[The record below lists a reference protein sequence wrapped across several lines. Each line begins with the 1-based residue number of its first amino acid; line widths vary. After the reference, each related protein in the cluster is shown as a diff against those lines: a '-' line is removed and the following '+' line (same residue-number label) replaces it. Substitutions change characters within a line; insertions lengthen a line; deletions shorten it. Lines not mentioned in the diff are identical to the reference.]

1 MRKVFKPVSLIL
13 LATALCSNNVMYAS
27 DKSLPSEISVP
38 QQSKKVAGT
47 VTDEFGPVAGASVFI
62 KGTTIGTTTDADGK
76 FSLDVPSG
84 ATISVS
90 FLGYTPQ
97 QIKYA
102 GQTVLNVVL
111 KEDTQKIDEVVV
123 TAMGM
128 KKEKR
133 ALSYAMS
140 ELKSDEI
147 QLIPVQNV
155 ANSLYGK
162 AAGVQ
167 IMQTAAGPM
176 GGTKIQIRGINS
188 IDGNTRPLIVMDGIP
203 INDNDS
209 DWAGRERNQTQPGSA
224 LNDINPDD
232 IESLSILKGANAAA
246 LYGSRATNGVI
257 VITTKRGKEKR
268 GLGIDVS
275 TSYTYIQRAYM
286 PEYQNVFGGGS
297 SPYFEERDGQK
308 VYTGETYRS
317 FGPRMD
323 GTPVLWW
330 DGQVRPFSPQPD
342 NYKDIFKDGYTN
354 NNSVAIS
361 NQTDKSNYRVSYT
374 NMNYGGY
381 LENMSQHKHNFSLSG
396 NFKLSDRIS
405 FDAVVMY
412 NIDKKH
418 NAPTRID
425 RVSNFPMPRN
435 EVGQLWKDHYKND
448 KGYFLTDELANIN
461 GSNRSNIIKYLL
473 WQQNENDYD
482 NTRERLIASLSA
494 NVKLFDF
501 LNFKVRGGTDRYND
515 KKETKEMFEKY
526 ADPADMNQLQGTYAK
541 TDNHYMKNYIDAML
555 TFSKMFGDDFDV
567 NVMAGGSAEDI
578 SESGLTW
585 ESEGLKYNGM
595 FSTSNN
601 KKDPKKASKDTGYN
615 RGEFLGAVFASGQV
629 AYKRYLYLDV
639 TARNDWSSR
648 LPKGHRSFFYPSVG
662 LGFIFSDAF
671 DMPDWLSYGKVR
683 GSYAIVGNTAPSL
696 YFANNTY
703 EYGLFNGSA
712 VTSSFGNDVPAQNLV
727 PEKTYSWEFGLE
739 GRLFDGRLG
748 LDISYYTNKT
758 KNQILTV
765 PIAPST
771 GATGM
776 KVNAGEIANQGVE
789 IQLTGTPVETKDFSW
804 ETILNYSY
812 THNELV
818 SLIPGME
825 DRQISN
831 PWSAAIFKAVPGYAT
846 PSVYIQK
853 WKRDESGNM
862 IVNSNGQ
869 YVQESEFTYAGN
881 AAPKFIGG
889 FTNNFRYKNFTLAV
903 HIDGQ
908 FGGKLLSFTN
918 NFLRSTGAGKESLF
932 GRDEEYGG
940 LPYYI
945 EKGTNKKVLL
955 DSHSAA
961 APANAEGALVHH
973 DGMICDG
980 VKEDGSKNDIVV
992 SASDYYNSRYNRNG
1006 SEDNLYDNSFVKL
1019 RELKLSY
1026 RVPRSVYSKL
1036 GLQNLNVSLVG
1047 SDLFFIYKSVP
1058 NINPESTL
1066 GTGGTNSY
1074 VEYTS
1079 YPSQRSFGFSVNAS
1093 F

>member
-1 MRKVFKPVSLIL
+1 MRKVCKPVSLLL
-13 LATALCSNNVMYAS
+13 LAAALCSNTVLYAS
-27 DKSLPSEISVP
+27 DKPASRESSVM
-38 QQSKKVAGT
+38 QQSKKVTGT

-62 KGTTIGTTTDADGK
+62 KGTTIGTTTDMDGN
-76 FSLDVPSG
+76 FSLDVPQG
-84 ATISVS
+84 ATVSIS
-90 FLGYTPQ
+90 FLGYTSQ
-97 QIKYA
+97 HIKYT
-102 GQTVLNVVL
+102 GQTILDVVL

-123 TAMGM
+123 TAMGI

-147 QLIPVQNV
+147 QLVPVQNV

-209 DWAGRERNQTQPGSA
+209 DWGGRERNQTQPGSA

-232 IESLSILKGANAAA
+232 IESMSILKGANAAA

-257 VITTKRGKEKR
+257 VITTKRGGEKK

-297 SPYFEERDGQK
+297 SPYFTEKDGQK
-308 VYTGETYRS
+308 VYTGESFRS

-342 NYKDIFKDGYTN
+342 NYKDIFKDGYAN

-361 NQTDKSNYRVSYT
+361 NRTDKANYRVSYT

-396 NFKLSDRIS
+396 NFKLSERIT

-425 RVSNFPMPRN
+425 RVANFPMPRN
-435 EVGQLWKDHYKND
+435 EVSQLWKDHYKNE
-448 KGYFLTDELANIN
+448 KGYFLTDELSGIN
-461 GSNRSNIIKYLL
+461 ENNRNNIIKYLL
-473 WQQNENDYD
+473 WQQNENSYD
-482 NTRERLIASLSA
+482 DTRERLIASLSA

-501 LNFKVRGGTDRYND
+501 LSLKVRGGTDRYND
-515 KKETKEMFEKY
+515 KKESKEMFEKY
-526 ADPADMNQLQGTYAK
+526 ADPADMNELQGSYSK
-541 TDNHYMKNYIDAML
+541 IDNHYMKNYFDGML
-555 TFSKMFGDDFDV
+555 MFNKMFGNDFDISV
-567 NVMAGGSAEDI
+567 TLGGSVEDI

-595 FSTSNN
+595 FSTANN

-615 RGEFLGAVFASGQV
+615 KGEFLGAVFASGQV
-629 AYKRYLYLDV
+629 AYKRYLYLDL

-648 LPKGHRSFFYPSVG
+648 LPKGHRSYFYPSVG

-671 DMPDWLSYGKVR
+671 ELPEWISYGKVR

-703 EYGLFNGSA
+703 DYGLFNSSA
-712 VTSSFGNDVPAQNLV
+712 VTSWFGNDVPAQNLV

-739 GRLFDGRLG
+739 GRVLNGRLG

-765 PIAPST
+765 PVAPST

-776 KVNAGEIANQGVE
+776 KVNAGEIANQGIE
-789 IQLTGTPVETKDFSW
+789 IQLTATPVETKNFSW
-804 ETILNYSY
+804 ETVLNYSY

-825 DRQISN
+825 DRQISS

-846 PSVYIQK
+846 PSVYIKK
-853 WKRDESGNM
+853 WKRDENGNM
-862 IVNSNGQ
+862 IVNNNGQ
-869 YVQESEFTYAGN
+869 YVQESEFTYAGS

-889 FTNNFRYKNFTLAV
+889 FTNNFRYKAFTLSV

-918 NFLRSTGAGKESLF
+918 NYLKSTGTGKESLF

-955 DSHSAA
+955 NSHSVT
-961 APANAEGALVHH
+961 APANAEEGLVHH
-973 DGMICDG
+973 DGMIAEG
-980 VKEDGSKNDIVV
+980 VKADGSKNDIVV
-992 SASDYYNSRYNRNG
+992 SASDYYDSRYNKAG
-1006 SEDNLYDNSFVKL
+1006 SEDNLYDNSYVKL

-1026 RVPRSVYSKL
+1026 RVPKNIYSKL
-1036 GLQNLNVSLVG
+1036 GLQNLNVSLIG

-1066 GTGGTNSY
+1066 GTGGMNSY

-1079 YPSQRSFGFSVNAS
+1079 YPSQRSFGFAVNAS